1 MWRKRQTD
9 SKTNV
14 NILEITY
21 LPFQSSFFLL
31 FVNPV
36 SKEQKFFP
44 VPSFPLSSTP
54 MEPPFGPSISTPSR
68 LQHPF
73 LAQVHCLNC
82 YDCFQCCSLVSLS

>member
-21 LPFQSSFFLL
+21 PPFQSSFFLL

-36 SKEQKFFP
+36 SKEQKFSP

-54 MEPPFGPSISTPSR
+54 MEPPFGPSIST
-68 LQHPF
+68 H
-73 LAQVHCLNC
+73 H
-82 YDCFQCCSLVSLS
+82 VSSILSWLRFIALTVMIASNVAP